1 MSEPKYAHRFPP
13 CPLYDLEGLESWL
26 EDLAKQGLIL
36 TQGGLFCGFAE
47 FVKDAPTPMRYRL
60 QPLPKKKFLE
70 DRHPADAAVELAED
84 YGWEYLCNIGDYAV
98 YACGDPAARELDTD
112 PTIQAIALQQ
122 LYRRK
127 RNEFLAMTVL
137 ILFSLLQGIW
147 QGPVY
152 DILQSRFYHMFYYLV
167 VIITY
172 PVIAISELNQLNA
185 LRQSL
190 RLGVPLSRT
199 KDWKQRRWKH
209 WISAGFYVCIL
220 VYILTASFISRI
232 GSWENSRWQALDTY
246 SQEIPF
252 ATMEDLAGG
261 GVFEPDG
268 MYTEIDNH
276 IAERRTLL
284 ASRQINLQQMGA
296 VVQDG
301 TTQMDGI
308 LEIDYYE
315 LRNDWL
321 AGELFR
327 EIQKIDRGSKYY
339 HAMELPDLPTE
350 QEYAY
355 SNHFPT
361 LLLQEGNKVM
371 RVELTQFD
379 NGQQLTLEQW
389 STILANSLLP

>member
-13 CPLYDLEGLESWL
+13 CPLYDLERLESWL

-36 TQGGLFCGFAE
+36 THGGLFCGFAE
-47 FVKDAPTPMRYRL
+47 FEKGNPKPMRYRL

-70 DRHPADAAVELAED
+70 DRRPADAALEFAEE
-84 YGWEYLCNIGDYAV
+84 YGWEYLCNLGDYAV
-98 YACGDPAARELDTD
+98 YGCDDPNARELDTD
-112 PTIQAIALQQ
+112 PQVQAIGLQQ

-137 ILFSLLQGIW
+137 ILFSLLQGLW
-147 QGPVY
+147 LGPVY
-152 DILQSRFYHMFYYLV
+152 DILQSRFYHSFYYLV

-172 PVIAISELNQLNA
+172 PVITISELKQLHA

-190 RLGVPLSRT
+190 RMGLPPSRT
-199 KDWKQRRWKH
+199 KNWKQNRWKH
-209 WISAGFYVCIL
+209 RLSAGFYVCIL
-220 VYILTASFISRI
+220 IYILTASFISRI
-232 GSWENSRWQALDTY
+232 GNWENSRWQSLDTY
-246 SQEIPF
+246 VQEIPF
-252 ATMEDLAGG
+252 ATMKDLAGG

-268 MYTEIDNH
+268 MYTDIDNH

-284 ASRQINLQQMGA
+284 APRQINLQQLGA

-301 TTQMDGI
+301 STKMDGI

-315 LRNDWL
+315 LRNDLL
-321 AGELFR
+321 AKELFW
-327 EIQKIDRGSKYY
+327 EIQKKDRGSKYY
-339 HAMELPDLPTE
+339 HALELPDLPTE

-361 LLLQEGNKVM
+361 LLLQEGNIVM

-379 NGQQLTLEQW
+379 HGQQLTLAQW
-389 STILANSLLP
+389 SAIFADSLLP